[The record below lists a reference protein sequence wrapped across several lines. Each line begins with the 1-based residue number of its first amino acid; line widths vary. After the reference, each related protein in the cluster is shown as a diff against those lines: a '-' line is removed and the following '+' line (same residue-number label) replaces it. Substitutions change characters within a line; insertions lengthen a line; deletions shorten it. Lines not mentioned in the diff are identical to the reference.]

1 MWIGVS
7 QSKDVLQ
14 QFIVRIGFLGTCCAG
29 SAVYDLYD
37 LLLDSGY
44 YSFFFF
50 FLVGRLRAS
59 CHALDMYECR

>member
-1 MWIGVS
+1 MWTGVS

-44 YSFFFF
+44 SFFFF
-50 FLVGRLRAS
+50 GWSVEGVLP
-59 CHALDMYECR
+59 CT

>member
-1 MWIGVS
+1 MI
-7 QSKDVLQ
+7 
-14 QFIVRIGFLGTCCAG
+14 
-29 SAVYDLYD
+29 YD

-44 YSFFFF
+44 FFFF

>member
-1 MWIGVS
+1 MWTGVS

-44 YSFFFF
+44 SFF